1 MYRSRIAVFAATAFL
16 AGCGGSQSD
25 GSGKAESGSANQ
37 VITEAQFSEVK
48 ANCHLEG
55 ATLAATNSTETSTN
69 ANGVKM
75 TVTTTYKDAPA
86 DGKSIQLPERMSE
99 GEIALAI
106 PCLKSEFE
114 RLGVVEAPLRLPASM
129 GM

>member
-1 MYRSRIAVFAATAFL
+1 MTSRDKIAALMVTACL
-16 AGCGGSQSD
+16 ASC
-25 GSGKAESGSANQ
+25 SGSSTEGAAGGDGADN
-37 VITEAQFSEVK
+37 VITDAQFAEVK
-48 ANCHLEG
+48 TNCGLEG
-55 ATLAATNSTETSTN
+55 ATLQTTNSTTTTTDS
-69 ANGVKM
+69 NGVTS

-86 DGKSIQLPERMSE
+86 NGKSIQLPESMSE
-99 GEIALAI
+99 GEIALSI